1 MGSSNPVRVNV
12 MDFTLRQLKIFR
24 AVVISGSITK
34 ACRKINLSQP
44 SISQQLAKLE
54 ETLGVRLINR
64 ERVGLV
70 SLTPAGEYWYRSAL
84 ELIDR
89 LEVITNEHN
98 QVFRSSNIVLRFGV
112 TPVIRGPFL
121 SAVAQISRTQSPFS
135 RFEVIYDLNSP
146 NLVEQLRMHQIDMAV
161 IAEETLIT
169 EKSSYSISQLWTEDF
184 LWAVPAFLTDEE
196 LSFALKG
203 ENANAINPVLAHYV
217 EPDVGMASS
226 TSTSEWY
233 RANLP
238 NAVPTVRA
246 PSHAAAIEF
255 VAAGLGTAN
264 VVRSLLPNLSEN
276 VLRHVKLFRIKGRER
291 VGVLAM
297 RKHLQSHPYFR
308 AVFDEI
314 TSFSHTNYAVAME
327 NNIIRPITDLMCGS
341 GK

>member
-1 MGSSNPVRVNV
+1 

-34 ACRKINLSQP
+34 ACRSTNLSQP

-54 ETLGVRLINR
+54 EALGVRLINR
-64 ERVGLV
+64 ERVGLI
-70 SLTPAGEYWYRSAL
+70 SLTPAGEYWYRCAL

-89 LEVITNEHN
+89 VEIITNEHN

-121 SAVAQISRTQSPFS
+121 SEVANISRSQSPFS
-135 RFEVIYDLNSP
+135 RLEVIYDMSSL
-146 NLVEQLRMHQIDMAV
+146 NLVEQLRMHEVDMAV
-161 IAEETLIT
+161 IAQESLIT
-169 EKSSYSISQLWTEDF
+169 DKSSYSIVELWKEDF
-184 LWAVPAFLTDEE
+184 LWAVPAFLEDDE
-196 LSFALKG
+196 LRLALRG
-203 ENANAINPVLAHYV
+203 EKPNAVNPVLAHYV
-217 EPDVGMASS
+217 EPDVNMVSS

-238 NAVPTVRA
+238 HAAPTVRA

-255 VAAGLGTAN
+255 VAAGLGTTN
-264 VVRSLLPNLSEN
+264 VVRSLLPNLSDKVLKN
-276 VLRHVKLFRIKGRER
+276 VRLFKIPERHR

-308 AVFDEI
+308 NVYEQIISYSRNKYAIAMDSDVFPS
-314 TSFSHTNYAVAME
+314 T
-327 NNIIRPITDLMCGS
+327 TDLMS
-341 GK
+341 GGHI